1 VKQEFDKK
9 AQAEESL
16 YVYPI
21 NNLIKHSFSI
31 NDSVSLFS
39 HPSRGVMSTYASI
52 NGGGRYNS
60 SRNNPGTN
68 IDNESTFFINGM
80 PA

>member
-16 YVYPI
+16 CVYPI
-21 NNLIKHSFSI
+21 NELIKQPFSI

-39 HPSRGVMSTYASI
+39 HPTRGVMSTYASTH
-52 NGGGRYNS
+52 GGGRNNS
-60 SRNNPGTN
+60 SRNNQGMVV
-68 IDNESTFFINGM
+68 DNESTFFIPGM
-80 PA
+80 PP